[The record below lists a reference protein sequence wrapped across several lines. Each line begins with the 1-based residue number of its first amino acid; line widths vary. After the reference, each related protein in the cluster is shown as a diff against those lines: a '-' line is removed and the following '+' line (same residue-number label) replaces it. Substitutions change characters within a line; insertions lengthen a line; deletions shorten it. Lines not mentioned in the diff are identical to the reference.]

1 MSLAPLQDTS
11 NMDTNWK
18 GQSIIQIPIAGTE
31 IAPSPAFPISHLWEP
46 QQQQQNWEHFVPTSS
61 FPHEFP

>member
-1 MSLAPLQDTS
+1 
-11 NMDTNWK
+11 MDTNWK